1 MDLHAMS
8 FQIFAQRP
16 AQRCDI
22 CHQSDCFDP
31 ITSQCSRCQPV
42 VEQRLTSKVTVR
54 TGQRPASIP
63 LLLQSDWFFQPYFPK
78 SSANQNP
85 TPAPGLPWW
94 KVVLPGLTTFEKLA
108 FYLLILAL
116 FPAWLVQQRVQN
128 AITARF
134 VLGHVVTMQDTACD
148 LITFDNYTD
157 NHLYYPVIQI
167 QGCRHVN
174 ETPAEEINRKVGIY
188 NGYRLIW
195 KARKKTDSEPSSFT
209 AVMVPLV
216 QTGMFRTG
224 DDCFYID
231 EYGVMRHSGSA
242 TVIPNRWSPV
252 YERDF
257 SLFGS
262 WFHPVRR

>member
-1 MDLHAMS
+1 MS

-16 AQRCDI
+16 AQRCDV

-31 ITSQCSRCQPV
+31 ITCRCSRCQPIID
-42 VEQRLTSKVTVR
+42 QGMTSKVAVHR
-54 TGQRPASIP
+54 RQRPVSIP
-63 LLLQSDWFFQPYFPK
+63 LPFRSDWFFQPYFPK
-78 SSANQNP
+78 SIKQKAFDP
-85 TPAPGLPWW
+85 KPGLPWW
-94 KVVLPGLTTFEKLA
+94 KVVLPGLTLVEKLA
-108 FYLLILAL
+108 FYLLLLAL
-116 FPAWLVQQRVQN
+116 LPAWLVQQRVQN
-128 AITARF
+128 AITARA
-134 VLGHVVTMQDTACD
+134 VLGQVLVMQDTACD

-174 ETPAEEINRKVGIY
+174 ETPSEEINRKMGIY

-231 EYGVMRHSGSA
+231 EYGVMRHSGSPA
-242 TVIPNRWSPV
+242 VIPNRLSPV
-252 YERDF
+252 CERDF

-262 WFHPVRR
+262 WFHPVRY

>member
-1 MDLHAMS
+1 MS

-16 AQRCDI
+16 AQRCDV

-42 VEQRLTSKVTVR
+42 VEQGLTSKVIVR

-63 LLLQSDWFFQPYFPK
+63 ILFQSDWFFQPYFPK
-78 SSANQNP
+78 SSRNQKP

-94 KVVLPGLTTFEKLA
+94 KVVLPGLTLFEKLA
-108 FYLLILAL
+108 FYLLLLAL
-116 FPAWLVQQRVQN
+116 LPAWLVQQRVQN
-128 AITARF
+128 TA
-134 VLGHVVTMQDTACD
+134 TAYYVMEHAMTVQETAFD
-148 LITFDNYTD
+148 SFTFGNYTES
-157 NHLYYPVIQI
+157 HLFYPVIQI

-174 ETPAEEINRKVGIY
+174 ETPSEEINRKMGIY

-231 EYGVMRHSGSA
+231 EYGVMRHSGSPA
-242 TVIPNRWSPV
+242 VMPNRLSPV
-252 YERDF
+252 CERDF

-262 WFHPVRR
+262 WFHPVRY